1 MLAPLSDSIEMRWA
15 EHEVPVY
22 RFHVCIGMLIPRA
35 SIDFCQFQGESRQL
49 VFLGQ
54 AGWSARQSCIL
65 PVTGSRL
72 VDLKPSRAFST
83 MNKASPVPLDIY
95 QRQEQSGGAS

>member
-1 MLAPLSDSIEMRWA
+1 
-15 EHEVPVY
+15 
-22 RFHVCIGMLIPRA
+22 MLIPCA
-35 SIDFCQFQGESRQL
+35 SIDFCQFQGESRQS

-54 AGWSARQSCIL
+54 VSCIL

-72 VDLKPSRAFST
+72 VGLKPSRAFST

-95 QRQEQSGGAS
+95 QRQEQLGGAS